1 MQRAIESLKTTQF
14 DVLVIGAGA
23 HGVFAALD
31 ASLRGL
37 KVALIDQNDVC
48 SGTSH
53 NSLRTLHGGIRYLQ
67 YLQLGRTLES
77 IREQAYLNRMAPDLV
92 QTLPFIMPC
101 EGHGMRGPL
110 VMFAGLQAHQWFRLL
125 CTLDINGLDH
135 LPRNRV
141 VGAQRY
147 RQLVPGLEPA
157 NLTGGAIWHEVQLQD
172 TNALLLACAAKAV
185 AADAKIANYVRAIE
199 LQQADS
205 KIIGAH
211 CEDRLTGEAFDIR
224 ATVTLNAT
232 GPWAE
237 DFLHNSAAT
246 AVKPMPVALNDS
258 FNVLLKRQLF
268 RDQTIA
274 VPSAQRVEGE
284 AIADTNRMYFVVPWR
299 GRSIIG
305 TVQVPWVD
313 EATYLRDKRRHEDQ
327 LIAEVNAA
335 YPQAQLQHDDI
346 EYVYW
351 GRVPIEDAPDENGT
365 KRRDCFEVIDHRQRD
380 DLPGLVTIVGV
391 KLTTARL
398 VAQQAVD
405 ALMQQLATPFVK
417 GHTHKV
423 RLSAPANYSSQ
434 PDIETLN
441 DETLFKSR
449 LADAI
454 DNELVISASDFLY
467 RRTDL
472 GVLGDVHPHH
482 LQWLAES
489 LPKQPHYTVMDTA
502 MDTVMDT
509 Q

>member
-1 MQRAIESLKTTQF
+1 MQRARESLKTTRF

-31 ASLRGL
+31 ASMRGL
-37 KVALIDQNDVC
+37 KVALIDQNDLC

-77 IREQAYLNRMAPDLV
+77 IREQAYLDRMAPELV
-92 QTLPFIMPC
+92 QTLPFVMPC

-125 CTLDINGLDH
+125 CTLDINGLNH

-141 VGAQRY
+141 VGAKRY
-147 RQLVPGLEPA
+147 RQLVPGLEPG
-157 NLTGGAIWHEVQLQD
+157 NLSGGAIWHEVQLQD
-172 TNALLLACAAKAV
+172 TNALLLACAAQ
-185 AADAKIANYVRAIE
+185 AAAGGTQIANYVRAIE
-199 LQQADS
+199 LLRVEG
-205 KIIGAH
+205 KVEGAH
-211 CEDRLTGEAFDIR
+211 CEDRLTGETFDIR

-232 GPWAE
+232 GPWVE
-237 DFLHNSAAT
+237 DFLQRSTAA

-268 RDQTIA
+268 HDQAVA
-274 VPSAQRVEGE
+274 VPSAQSVEGE
-284 AIADTNRMYFVVPWR
+284 AIADSNRMYFVVPWR

-313 EATYLRDKRRHEDQ
+313 EATYRRDKRRHEDQ
-327 LIAEVNAA
+327 LIAEVNEA
-335 YPQAQLQHDDI
+335 YPPAQLQHDDI
-346 EYVYW
+346 DYVYW
-351 GRVPIEDAPDENGT
+351 GRVPTEDAPDENGK

-417 GHTHKV
+417 GSTHKL
-423 RLSAPANYSSQ
+423 RLSVPASYSSH

-441 DETLFKSR
+441 DEAQFKSR
-449 LADAI
+449 LAEATS
-454 DNELVISASDFLY
+454 NQMAISASDFLY

-472 GVLGDVHPHH
+472 GVLGDIQPHH
-482 LQWLAES
+482 LQWLAET
-489 LPKQPHYTVMDTA
+489 LPQQPNFA
-502 MDTVMDT
+502 VMDT